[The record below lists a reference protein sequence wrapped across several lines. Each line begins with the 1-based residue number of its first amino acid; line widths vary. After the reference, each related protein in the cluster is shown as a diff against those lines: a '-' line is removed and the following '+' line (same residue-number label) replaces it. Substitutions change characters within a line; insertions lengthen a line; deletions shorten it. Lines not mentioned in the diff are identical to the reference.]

1 LDLTACTEC
10 KLVDLPYTNFQLAL
24 GKNSLY
30 ALAGSGTVPTALISI
45 NLKNHQV
52 SIIKEEKFPFPNY
65 LTSPVSIK
73 FPTGKGDV
81 AYGNFYLPLNPDYVT
96 PNDELPPLLIQIHG
110 GPTGSASSSL
120 NLNYQYFSS
129 RGFAV
134 CDVNYRGSTGYG
146 RRFRQSLYKNWGIY
160 DVQDAVSAA
169 DYLVKEGKV
178 DGNRVCISGGSAGG
192 FTTLASLVFST
203 VFKAGVSRYG
213 VSDLTLLA
221 KDTHKFESR
230 YLDNLIGP
238 YPEEEQ
244 KYKDLSPINH
254 VEKFSSPLMLFQGD
268 EDEVV
273 PVNQAIVIFEAVKN
287 KGLPVG
293 MEIFKGEQ
301 HGFRKAENIRRALDG
316 EFNFYG
322 MIFKIPI
329 PDPLIPPLEIHN
341 LKI

>member
-30 ALAGSGTVPTALISI
+30 ALAGSRTLPTALISV

-52 SIIKEEKFPFPNY
+52 SIIKEDKFPFPDH
-65 LTSPVSIK
+65 LSSSVSIK
-73 FPTGKGDV
+73 FPTTNGDE
-81 AYGNFYLPLNPDYVT
+81 AYGYYYSPLNPAYST
-96 PNDELPPLLIQIHG
+96 PNNELPPLLIQIHG
-110 GPTGSASSSL
+110 GPTSSGGSSL
-120 NLNYQYFSS
+120 NLTYQYFTS

-146 RRFRQSLYKNWGIY
+146 RRFRHLLYKNWGIY
-160 DVQDAVSAA
+160 DVADAVAA
-169 DYLVKEGKV
+169 VNYLVKEGKV

-192 FTTLASLVFST
+192 FTTLASLAFST

-238 YPEEEQ
+238 YPAEEQ

-254 VEKFSSPLMLFQGD
+254 VDKFSSPLMLFQGD
-268 EDEVV
+268 EDAVV
-273 PVNQAIVIFEAVKN
+273 PVNQAVLIFEAVKN

-301 HGFRKAENIRRALDG
+301 HGFRKAENIMRALDG

-322 MIFKIPI
+322 NIFKIPI
-329 PDPLIPPLEIHN
+329 PDPLIPPIVIHN
-341 LKI
+341 LKT

>member
-1 LDLTACTEC
+1 
-10 KLVDLPYTNFQLAL
+10 
-24 GKNSLY
+24 
-30 ALAGSGTVPTALISI
+30 
-45 NLKNHQV
+45 
-52 SIIKEEKFPFPNY
+52 
-65 LTSPVSIK
+65 
-73 FPTGKGDV
+73 
-81 AYGNFYLPLNPDYVT
+81 
-96 PNDELPPLLIQIHG
+96 
-110 GPTGSASSSL
+110 
-120 NLNYQYFSS
+120 
-129 RGFAV
+129 V

-301 HGFRKAENIRRALDG
+301 HGFRKAENIMRALDG

-322 MIFKIPI
+322 NIFKIPI
-329 PDPLIPPLEIHN
+329 PDPLIPPIVIHN
-341 LKI
+341 LKT